1 MKQDYHKAYDW
12 VYSDGTKITLKIDEN
27 EITADELE
35 YLRRLDQQ
43 DANESRRYRRHNVS
57 LDSLIEC
64 NDKSHLF
71 MDTRA
76 EFEDDILDRLE
87 AQYWHARLVESLAE
101 LSDSQIHLLKQ
112 VYWEKR
118 SLREIARLEGIS
130 VNATWKRLL
139 TILRKLQKNLR

>member
-76 EFEDDILDRLE
+76 EFEDDILNRLE

-101 LSDSQIHLLKQ
+101 LSDLQIHLLKQ

-139 TILRKLQKNLR
+139 TILRKLQKNLQ

>member
-76 EFEDDILDRLE
+76 EFEDDSMDRLE

-101 LSDSQIHLLKQ
+101 LSDLQIHLLKQ

-118 SLREIARLEGIS
+118 SLREIARHEGIS

-139 TILRKLQKNLR
+139 TILRKLQKNLQ

>member
-1 MKQDYHKAYDW
+1 MKQDHHRAYDW
-12 VYSDGTKITLKIDEN
+12 VYSDGTKITLRTDEDG
-27 EITADELE
+27 ITAAELE
-35 YLRRLDQQ
+35 NLRRLDQQ
-43 DANESRRYRRHNVS
+43 DANDSRRYRRHNVS

-76 EFEDDILDRLE
+76 EYEDDILDRLE
-87 AQYWHARLVESLAE
+87 AQYWHARLVGSLAE